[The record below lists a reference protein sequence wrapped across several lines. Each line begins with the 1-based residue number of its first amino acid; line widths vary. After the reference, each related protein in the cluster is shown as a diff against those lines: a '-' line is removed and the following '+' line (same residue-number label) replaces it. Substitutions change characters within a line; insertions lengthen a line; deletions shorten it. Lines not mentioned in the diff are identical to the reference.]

1 MSKEIYKFE
10 HEFLAVGEKFPE
22 KKDESSGA
30 KFEFSESHFQLLAK
44 YLEKQKKS
52 YLFETSYRKNKPG
65 IKFNSYVGVITV
77 KDLAIYVLPKA
88 DKDAEDAEGDKTLWQ
103 DRLTFMLS
111 QVYKLKVQTTAP
123 ANLEWRP
130 NVLLNI
136 FLKKFLDEVA
146 VLLNRGLIKTYRK
159 TDGNRTAL
167 KGKLLF
173 NKQIAVNCVHQERF
187 YVRYTTY
194 DYNHI
199 LNRII
204 RQALLAICDITNSSD
219 IKGRATS
226 TLFNFPELDEVAVTP
241 ELFSRLIFDR
251 KSEDYRN
258 VIKLAEMI
266 LLNYSPDLHHGNNH
280 VWTLMFDMNK
290 LWEEFVFVTLQRKL
304 TGKLTECKV
313 TEQDSRDFWNRTD
326 PNKTKTKKVRADIVI
341 STNDGRFVLDTKWK
355 TPYYKDSSGNVD
367 ISDSDLHQMYVYSH
381 IYKMDK
387 GKNSDEKEVKRV
399 ALLYPRCKDEEDIT
413 GEFKDNNAGC
423 DMLFLPGENTKPKQD
438 EAQSN
443 DEHKVDWQKCRD
455 WQDQIVER
463 VKSWIDNIQNNN
475 QTTV

>member
-1 MSKEIYKFE
+1 MENLNQISNLNKNRLTFYSLEMSKEIYKFE
-10 HEFLAVGEKFPE
+10 HEFLAVGE
-22 KKDESSGA
+22 DG
-30 KFEFSESHFQLLAK
+30 FSDTHFRLLEK

-52 YLFETSYRKNKPG
+52 YLFETSYRKGKQG
-65 IKFNSYVGVITV
+65 IKFCQYVGVITV
-77 KDLAIYVLPKA
+77 KDLTIYVLPKA
-88 DKDAEDAEGDKTLWQ
+88 DKDAKEETENEKLWQ
-103 DRLTFMLS
+103 GRLTFMLL
-111 QVYKLKVQTTAP
+111 QVYKLNVQTTSP
-123 ANLEWRP
+123 ANLQWRP

-173 NKQIAVNCVHQERF
+173 NKQIAYNCVHQERF

-226 TLFNFPELDEVAVTP
+226 TLFNFPELDEIAVTP

-266 LLNYSPDLHHGNNH
+266 LLNYSPDLHHGSNH

-290 LWEEFVFVTLQRKL
+290 LWEEFVFVTLRRKL
-304 TGKLTECKV
+304 TSYNV
-313 TEQDSRDFWNRTD
+313 SEQDSRLFWKRTD
-326 PNKTKTKKVRADIVI
+326 PNRSKTKTVRADIVI
-341 STNDGRFVLDTKWK
+341 SNEEGCFVLDTKWK
-355 TPYYKDSSGNVD
+355 TPYDKDSNGKLD

-381 IYKMDK
+381 IYKKDK
-387 GKNSDEKEVKRV
+387 GKTSVEKEVKRV
-399 ALLYPRCKDEEDIT
+399 ALLYPRCRDNDEDII
-413 GEFKDNNAGC
+413 GEFVDNGAGCAGC
-423 DMLFLPGENTKPKQD
+423 DMIFLPGVSENPESEQD
-438 EAQSN
+438 VVQSN
-443 DEHKVDWQKCRD
+443 DDCQKNWQE
-455 WQDQIVER
+455 QIFNR
-463 VKSWIDNIQNNN
+463 VKNWIEVNK
-475 QTTV
+475 

>member
-1 MSKEIYKFE
+1 MSKEIYRFE
-10 HEFLAVGEKFPE
+10 HGFLAVEEDG
-22 KKDESSGA
+22 
-30 KFEFSESHFQLLAK
+30 FSDTHFQLLAK

-52 YLFETSYRKNKPG
+52 SYLFETSYRKGKQG

-77 KDLAIYVLPKA
+77 KDLTIYVLPKA

-103 DRLTFMLS
+103 HRLTFMLS

-123 ANLEWRP
+123 ANLKWRP

-173 NKQIAVNCVHQERF
+173 NKQIAYNCVHQERF

-226 TLFNFPELDEVAVTP
+226 TLFNFPELDEIAVTP

-290 LWEEFVFVTLQRKL
+290 LWEEFVFVTLRRKL
-304 TGKLTECKV
+304 IGCTVSAQKQKTLWES
-313 TEQDSRDFWNRTD
+313 DNNR
-326 PNKTKTKKVRADIVI
+326 KTVRADIVVENG
-341 STNDGRFVLDTKWK
+341 SDVFVLDTKWK
-355 TPYYKDSSGNVD
+355 MPRYDGKIVP
-367 ISDSDLHQMYVYSH
+367 SDADLHQMYVYLDV
-381 IYKMDK
+381 YKNEGIK
-387 GKNSDEKEVKRV
+387 AKKV
-399 ALLYPRCKDEEDIT
+399 ALLYPGKEKDVYGHFKEED
-413 GEFKDNNAGC
+413 NASC
-423 DMLFLPGENTKPKQD
+423 DMIFLPGEVYGKETID
-438 EAQSN
+438 
-443 DEHKVDWQKCRD
+443 DQKEYLK
-455 WQDQIVER
+455 WQDRIVDKVR
-463 VKSWIDNIQNNN
+463 SWLGK
-475 QTTV
+475 TE

>member
-1 MSKEIYKFE
+1 MSTEVYKFE
-10 HEFLAVGEKFPE
+10 HGFLAVGEDGFFWP
-22 KKDESSGA
+22 
-30 KFEFSESHFQLLAK
+30 HFQLLEK
-44 YLEKQKKS
+44 YLGKQKKS
-52 YLFETSYRKNKPG
+52 YLFETSYRKDKIG

-77 KDLAIYVLPKA
+77 KDLTIYVLPKA

-123 ANLEWRP
+123 ANLQWRP

-173 NKQIAVNCVHQERF
+173 NKQIAYNCVHQERF

-226 TLFNFPELDEVAVTP
+226 TLFNFPELDEIAVTP

-290 LWEEFVFVTLQRKL
+290 LWEEFVFVTLRRKL
-304 TGKLTECKV
+304 IGCTVSAQKQKTLWES
-313 TEQDSRDFWNRTD
+313 DNNR
-326 PNKTKTKKVRADIVI
+326 KTVRADIVVENG
-341 STNDGRFVLDTKWK
+341 SDVFVLDTKWK
-355 TPYYKDSSGNVD
+355 MPRYDGKIVP
-367 ISDSDLHQMYVYSH
+367 SDADLHQMYVYLDV
-381 IYKMDK
+381 YK
-387 GKNSDEKEVKRV
+387 NEEKEIKAKKV
-399 ALLYPRCKDEEDIT
+399 ALLYPGKEKDVY
-413 GEFKDNNAGC
+413 GHFKKDDASC
-423 DMLFLPGENTKPKQD
+423 DMIFLPGEVYGKETIDDKK
-438 EAQSN
+438 EYL
-443 DEHKVDWQKCRD
+443 K
-455 WQDQIVER
+455 WQDRIVYKIR
-463 VKSWIDNIQNNN
+463 SWLGK
-475 QTTV
+475 TE

>member
-1 MSKEIYKFE
+1 MPLKKPIYVWE
-10 HEFLAVGEKFPE
+10 HQFLPIDNENFTE
-22 KKDESSGA
+22 R
-30 KFEFSESHFQLLAK
+30 HFQLLVSYIERQNRK
-44 YLEKQKKS
+44 LSYMFDTSCRSGKDGILFKQ
-52 YLFETSYRKNKPG
+52 
-65 IKFNSYVGVITV
+65 YVGVITV
-77 KDLAIYVLPKA
+77 KDLTIYVLPKA
-88 DKDAEDAEGDKTLWQ
+88 DKDAKDEDKDLWQ
-103 DRLTFMLS
+103 KRLTFMLS
-111 QVYKLKVQTTAP
+111 QVYKLNVQTTAP
-123 ANLEWRP
+123 ANLKWRP

-173 NKQIAVNCVHQERF
+173 NKQIAYNCVHQERF

-226 TLFNFPELDEVAVTP
+226 TLFNFPELNEIAVTP

-290 LWEEFVFVTLQRKL
+290 LWEEFVFVTLKRKL
-304 TGKLTECKV
+304 TGYAVSPQKQKALWESDK
-313 TEQDSRDFWNRTD
+313 
-326 PNKTKTKKVRADIVI
+326 NKKHVKADIVVQK
-341 STNDGRFVLDTKWK
+341 NDDGATFVLDTKWK
-355 TPYYKDSSGNVD
+355 MPRYDGKIVP
-367 ISDSDLHQMYVYSH
+367 SDEDLHQMYVYLD
-381 IYKMDK
+381 IYGDNVTATTAKK
-387 GKNSDEKEVKRV
+387 V
-399 ALLYPRCKDEEDIT
+399 ALLYP
-413 GEFKDNNAGC
+413 GEQDTVEGQFINKNNTNSKC
-423 DMLFLPGENTKPKQD
+423 DMLFLPVEGYSSQGTDSKNECLQWQD
-438 EAQSN
+438 KIA
-443 DEHKVDWQKCRD
+443 KKIVDWINK
-455 WQDQIVER
+455 
-463 VKSWIDNIQNNN
+463 
-475 QTTV
+475 

>member
-1 MSKEIYKFE
+1 MAKEIYKFE
-10 HEFLAVGEKFPE
+10 HESLWVEENG
-22 KKDESSGA
+22 
-30 KFEFSESHFQLLAK
+30 FSEEHFNLLVK
-44 YLEKQKKS
+44 YLDRQKGNKS
-52 YLFETSYRKNKPG
+52 YLFETTCLHRKYG
-65 IKFNSYVGVITV
+65 IKFKSYVGVITV
-77 KDLAIYVLPKA
+77 KDLTIYVLPKA

-103 DRLTFMLS
+103 HRLTFMLS

-123 ANLEWRP
+123 ANLKWRP

-136 FLKKFLDEVA
+136 FLKKFLDEVT

-173 NKQIAVNCVHQERF
+173 NKQIAYNCVHQERF

-204 RQALLAICDITNSSD
+204 RQALLAMCDITNSSD

-226 TLFNFPELDEVAVTP
+226 TLFNFPELDEVVVTP
-241 ELFSRLIFDR
+241 ELFSRLVYDR

-290 LWEEFVFVTLQRKL
+290 LWEEFIFVTLRRKL
-304 TGKLTECKV
+304 TGYKV
-313 TEQDSRDFWNRTD
+313 DEQDSRSFWKRSDTNRS
-326 PNKTKTKKVRADIVI
+326 KTVRADIVI
-341 STNDGRFVLDTKWK
+341 SNANESFVLDTKWK
-355 TPYYKDSSGNVD
+355 RPIEKGKTVP
-367 ISDSDLHQMYVYSH
+367 SDDDLHQMYVYSH
-381 IYKMDK
+381 IYKKDK
-387 GKNSDEKEVKRV
+387 VNGVKRV
-399 ALLYPRCKDEEDIT
+399 ALLYPRCHDNDEDIK
-413 GEFKDNNAGC
+413 GEFMVDKDDKTTGC
-423 DMLFLPGENTKPKQD
+423 DMLFLPGVSKNTVTNQD
-438 EAQSN
+438 RAQS
-443 DEHKVDWQKCRD
+443 DGELKMDWQKCRD
-455 WQDQIVER
+455 WQKQIVLR
-463 VKSWIDNIQNNN
+463 VNDWIKENEQTDNQ
-475 QTTV
+475 

>member
-1 MSKEIYKFE
+1 MISSIYKFE
-10 HEFLAVGEKFPE
+10 HEFLAVEEDG
-22 KKDESSGA
+22 
-30 KFEFSESHFQLLAK
+30 FSEHHFQLLAK

-52 YLFETSYRKNKPG
+52 YLFETSYRKGKQG

-77 KDLAIYVLPKA
+77 KGLTIYVLPKA
-88 DKDAEDAEGDKTLWQ
+88 DKDANDGDKDLWSK
-103 DRLTFMLS
+103 RLTFMLS

-123 ANLEWRP
+123 ANLKWRP

-173 NKQIAVNCVHQERF
+173 NKQIAYNCVHQERF

-258 VIKLAEMI
+258 DIKLAEMI

-290 LWEEFVFVTLQRKL
+290 LWEEFVYVTLKRKL
-304 TGKLTECKV
+304 AGCTVMAQKQKALWES
-313 TEQDSRDFWNRTD
+313 DLNR
-326 PNKTKTKKVRADIVI
+326 KTVRADIVVKN
-341 STNDGRFVLDTKWK
+341 NDGEIFVLDTKWK
-355 TPYYKDSSGNVD
+355 MPRYDGKIVP
-367 ISDSDLHQMYVYSH
+367 SDADLHQMYVYLDV
-381 IYKMDK
+381 YKNEGIIAK
-387 GKNSDEKEVKRV
+387 KV
-399 ALLYPRCKDEEDIT
+399 ALLYPGKEKDVYGHFKED
-413 GEFKDNNAGC
+413 NASC
-423 DMLFLPGENTKPKQD
+423 DMIFLPGVSGKSESKPEESQN
-438 EAQSN
+438 N
-443 DEHKVDWQKCRD
+443 DEPKMDWQECRD
-455 WQDQIVER
+455 WQGQIVAHIN
-463 VKSWIDNIQNNN
+463 KWMLPTLING
-475 QTTV
+475 

>member
-1 MSKEIYKFE
+1 MSKEIYRFE
-10 HEFLAVGEKFPE
+10 HGFIAVEEDG
-22 KKDESSGA
+22 
-30 KFEFSESHFQLLAK
+30 FSNTHFQLLEK

-52 YLFETSYRKNKPG
+52 YLFETSYRKGKKG
-65 IKFNSYVGVITV
+65 IKFCQYVGVITV
-77 KDLAIYVLPKA
+77 KDLTIYVLPKA
-88 DKDAEDAEGDKTLWQ
+88 DKDAKEETESEKKSKNEQLWQ
-103 DRLTFMLS
+103 DRLTFMLL
-111 QVYKLKVQTTAP
+111 QVYKLKVQTTSP
-123 ANLEWRP
+123 ANLQWKP

-146 VLLNRGLIKTYRK
+146 VLLNQGLIKTYRK

-226 TLFNFPELDEVAVTP
+226 TLFNFPELDEIAVTP

-266 LLNYSPDLHHGNNH
+266 LLNYSPDLHHGSNH

-290 LWEEFVFVTLQRKL
+290 LWEEFVYVTLKRKL
-304 TGKLTECKV
+304 AGCTVMAQKQKPLWE
-313 TEQDSRDFWNRTD
+313 SNSNR
-326 PNKTKTKKVRADIVI
+326 KTVRADIVVEKEGQI
-341 STNDGRFVLDTKWK
+341 FVLDTKWK
-355 TPYYKDSSGNVD
+355 MPRYDGKIVP
-367 ISDSDLHQMYVYSH
+367 SDADLHQMYVYLDV
-381 IYKMDK
+381 YKNEGIK
-387 GKNSDEKEVKRV
+387 AKKV
-399 ALLYPRCKDEEDIT
+399 ALLYPGKEEDVY
-413 GEFKDNNAGC
+413 GHFKEDNASC
-423 DMLFLPGENTKPKQD
+423 DMIFLPGKDYSAEKSEKK
-438 EAQSN
+438 EFIS
-443 DEHKVDWQKCRD
+443 
-455 WQDQIVER
+455 WQDKMVDKIKE
-463 VKSWIDNIQNNN
+463 WIGH
-475 QTTV
+475 

>member
-1 MSKEIYKFE
+1 MGKEIYKFE
-10 HEFLAVGEKFPE
+10 HGFLAVEEK
-22 KKDESSGA
+22 D
-30 KFEFSESHFQLLAK
+30 FSTPHFDLLEK

-52 YLFETSYRKNKPG
+52 YLFETSYRKGKKG

-77 KDLAIYVLPKA
+77 KNLTIYVLPKA
-88 DKDAEDAEGDKTLWQ
+88 DKDSMDDDRVLWQ
-103 DRLTFMLS
+103 DRLNFMLS
-111 QVYKLKVQTTAP
+111 QVYKLNVQTTAP
-123 ANLEWRP
+123 ANLKWRP

-173 NKQIAVNCVHQERF
+173 NKQISVNCVHQERF

-226 TLFNFPELDEVAVTP
+226 TLFNFPELNEIAVTP

-290 LWEEFVFVTLQRKL
+290 LWEEFVYVTLKRKL
-304 TGKLTECKV
+304 TGCTVMAQKQKPLWE
-313 TEQDSRDFWNRTD
+313 SGS
-326 PNKTKTKKVRADIVI
+326 NKKTVRADIVVKN
-341 STNDGRFVLDTKWK
+341 NDGKIFVLDTKWK
-355 TPYYKDSSGNVD
+355 MPRYDGKIVP
-367 ISDSDLHQMYVYSH
+367 SDADLHQMYVYLDV
-381 IYKMDK
+381 YGD
-387 GKNSDEKEVKRV
+387 NSTGEETEKAQKV
-399 ALLYPRCKDEEDIT
+399 ALLYPGLDTEDVEGQFIN
-413 GEFKDNNAGC
+413 GKNNTNSKC
-423 DMLFLPGENTKPKQD
+423 DMLFLPGKD
-438 EAQSN
+438 SN
-443 DEHKVDWQKCRD
+443 SQGGDSKNECQHWQNK
-455 WQDQIVER
+455 IANKIEG
-463 VKSWIDNIQNNN
+463 WINNN
-475 QTTV
+475 P

>member
-1 MSKEIYKFE
+1 MISSIYKFE
-10 HEFLAVGEKFPE
+10 HEFLAVEEDG
-22 KKDESSGA
+22 
-30 KFEFSESHFQLLAK
+30 FSEHHFQLLVK

-52 YLFETSYRKNKPG
+52 YLFETSYRKGKQG
-65 IKFNSYVGVITV
+65 IKFCQYVGVITV
-77 KDLAIYVLPKA
+77 KDLTIYVLPKA
-88 DKDAEDAEGDKTLWQ
+88 DKDANDGDKDLWSK
-103 DRLTFMLS
+103 RLFFMLL
-111 QVYKLKVQTTAP
+111 QVRKLNVQTTAP
-123 ANLEWRP
+123 ANLKWRP

-204 RQALLAICDITNSSD
+204 RQALLAIHDITNSSD

-226 TLFNFPELDEVAVTP
+226 ILFNFPELDEIAVTP

-290 LWEEFVFVTLQRKL
+290 LWEEFVYVTLKRRL
-304 TGKLTECKV
+304 TGCTVMAQQQKPLWKS
-313 TEQDSRDFWNRTD
+313 DNNR
-326 PNKTKTKKVRADIVI
+326 KTVRADIVVKKEGQI
-341 STNDGRFVLDTKWK
+341 FVMDTKWK
-355 TPYYKDSSGNVD
+355 MPRYDGKIVP
-367 ISDSDLHQMYVYSH
+367 SDADLHQMYVYLDV
-381 IYKMDK
+381 YGD
-387 GKNSDEKEVKRV
+387 NSTGEETEKAQKV
-399 ALLYPRCKDEEDIT
+399 ALLYPGQDTEDVEGQFIN
-413 GEFKDNNAGC
+413 GKNNTNSKC
-423 DMLFLPGENTKPKQD
+423 DMLFLPGKD
-438 EAQSN
+438 SN
-443 DEHKVDWQKCRD
+443 SQEGDSKNECQHWQNK
-455 WQDQIVER
+455 IANKIEG
-463 VKSWIDNIQNNN
+463 WINK
-475 QTTV
+475 

>member
-1 MSKEIYKFE
+1 MDKKPICKFE
-10 HEFLAVGEKFPE
+10 HESLFVGEK
-22 KKDESSGA
+22 D
-30 KFEFSESHFQLLAK
+30 FSEIHFNLLEK
-44 YLEKQKKS
+44 YLDRQKGNKS
-52 YLFETSYRKNKPG
+52 YLFETTCSHRKKG

-77 KDLAIYVLPKA
+77 KDLTIYVLPKA
-88 DKDAEDAEGDKTLWQ
+88 DKDAMDGDKVLWQ

-111 QVYKLKVQTTAP
+111 QVHKLNVQTTAP
-123 ANLEWRP
+123 ANLRWRP

-159 TDGNRTAL
+159 TDGNRNAL

-173 NKQIAVNCVHQERF
+173 NKQIAYNCVHQERF

-226 TLFNFPELDEVAVTP
+226 TLFNFPELDEIAVTP

-290 LWEEFVFVTLQRKL
+290 LWEEFIYVTLKRKL
-304 TGKLTECKV
+304 TGGYNV
-313 TEQDSRDFWNRTD
+313 AEQDSRDFWKQTD
-326 PNKTKTKKVRADIVI
+326 PNRSKTKKVRADIVI
-341 STNDGRFVLDTKWK
+341 SNEEERFVLDTKWK
-355 TPYYKDSSGNVD
+355 TPYYKDSSGTVD
-367 ISDSDLHQMYVYSH
+367 ISDADLHQMYVYSH
-381 IYKMDK
+381 IYKKDK
-387 GKNSDEKEVKRV
+387 GDDEKDVKRV
-399 ALLYPRCKDEEDIT
+399 ALLYPRCHDENKDIKGMFVDDKT
-413 GEFKDNNAGC
+413 AGC
-423 DMLFLPGENTKPKQD
+423 DMLFLPGISKTPEINT
-438 EAQSN
+438 EVAQSN
-443 DEHKVDWQKCRD
+443 DEHKVDWQKCKD
-455 WQDQIVER
+455 WQDQIVDSVEN
-463 VKSWIDNIQNNN
+463 WIKNIPK
-475 QTTV
+475 

>member
-1 MSKEIYKFE
+1 MISSIYKFE
-10 HEFLAVGEKFPE
+10 HEFLAVEEDG
-22 KKDESSGA
+22 
-30 KFEFSESHFQLLAK
+30 FSEHHFQLLVK

-52 YLFETSYRKNKPG
+52 YLFETSYRKGKQG
-65 IKFNSYVGVITV
+65 IKFCQYVGVITV
-77 KDLAIYVLPKA
+77 KDLTIYVLPKA
-88 DKDAEDAEGDKTLWQ
+88 DKDANDGDKDLWSK
-103 DRLTFMLS
+103 RLFFMLL
-111 QVYKLKVQTTAP
+111 QVRKLNVQTTAP
-123 ANLEWRP
+123 ANLKWRP

-173 NKQIAVNCVHQERF
+173 NKQIAVNCAHQERF

-204 RQALLAICDITNSSD
+204 RQALLVIHDITNSSD

-226 TLFNFPELDEVAVTP
+226 ILFNFPELNEIAVTP
-241 ELFSRLIFDR
+241 ELFSRLVFDR

-290 LWEEFVFVTLQRKL
+290 LWEEFVYVTLKRKL
-304 TGKLTECKV
+304 TGCTVMAQKQKPLWE
-313 TEQDSRDFWNRTD
+313 SGNNR
-326 PNKTKTKKVRADIVI
+326 KTVRADIVVKKEGQI
-341 STNDGRFVLDTKWK
+341 FVMDTKWK
-355 TPYYKDSSGNVD
+355 MPRYDGKIVP
-367 ISDSDLHQMYVYSH
+367 SDADLHQMYVYLDV
-381 IYKMDK
+381 YGD
-387 GKNSDEKEVKRV
+387 NSTGEETEKAQKV
-399 ALLYPRCKDEEDIT
+399 ALLYPGQDTEDVEGQFIN
-413 GEFKDNNAGC
+413 GKNNTNSKC
-423 DMLFLPGENTKPKQD
+423 DMLFLPGKD
-438 EAQSN
+438 SN
-443 DEHKVDWQKCRD
+443 SQGGDSKNECQHWQNK
-455 WQDQIVER
+455 IANKIEG
-463 VKSWIDNIQNNN
+463 WINK
-475 QTTV
+475 

>member
-1 MSKEIYKFE
+1 MPVKPPIYVWEHQFLPIDNEIFTE
-10 HEFLAVGEKFPE
+10 H
-22 KKDESSGA
+22 
-30 KFEFSESHFQLLAK
+30 HFQLLVS
-44 YLEKQKKS
+44 YIEKQNRKLS
-52 YLFETSYRKNKPG
+52 YLFDTSCRRGVNG
-65 IKFNSYVGVITV
+65 ILFKQYVGVITV
-77 KDLAIYVLPKA
+77 KDLTIYVLPKA
-88 DKDAEDAEGDKTLWQ
+88 DKDAKDAEGDKTLWQ
-103 DRLTFMLS
+103 HRLTFMLS

-123 ANLEWRP
+123 ANLKWRP

-226 TLFNFPELDEVAVTP
+226 TLFNFPELDEIAVTP

-290 LWEEFVFVTLQRKL
+290 LWEEFVFVTLRRKL
-304 TGKLTECKV
+304 IGCTVSAQKQKTLWES
-313 TEQDSRDFWNRTD
+313 DNNR
-326 PNKTKTKKVRADIVI
+326 KTVRADIVVEKG
-341 STNDGRFVLDTKWK
+341 SDVFVLDTKWK
-355 TPYYKDSSGNVD
+355 MPRYDGKIVP
-367 ISDSDLHQMYVYSH
+367 SDADLHQMYVYLDVYGDNSTGEES
-381 IYKMDK
+381 
-387 GKNSDEKEVKRV
+387 GKAQKV
-399 ALLYPRCKDEEDIT
+399 ALLYPGQLSEVK
-413 GEFKDNNAGC
+413 GEFVIKPANSAPTTKAQC
-423 DMLFLPGENTKPKQD
+423 DMLFLPGENYSPKSTNKTECREWQ
-438 EAQSN
+438 EAMANRISTWL
-443 DEHKVDWQKCRD
+443 E
-455 WQDQIVER
+455 
-463 VKSWIDNIQNNN
+463 S
-475 QTTV
+475 

>member
-1 MSKEIYKFE
+1 MKEPIYRFE
-10 HEFLAVGEKFPE
+10 HGFLDVG
-22 KKDESSGA
+22 DDG
-30 KFEFSESHFQLLAK
+30 FSESHFKLLAK

-52 YLFETSYRKNKPG
+52 YLFEISYRKGKNV

-77 KDLAIYVLPKA
+77 KDLTIYVLPKA
-88 DKDAEDAEGDKTLWQ
+88 DKDAKEETENEKLWQ
-103 DRLTFMLS
+103 GRLTFMLL
-111 QVYKLKVQTTAP
+111 QVYKLNVQTTSP
-123 ANLEWRP
+123 ANLQWKP

-226 TLFNFPELDEVAVTP
+226 TLFNFPELDEVVVTP
-241 ELFSRLIFDR
+241 ELFSRLVYDR

-266 LLNYSPDLHHGNNH
+266 LLNYSPDLHHGSNH

-290 LWEEFVFVTLQRKL
+290 LWEEFVFVTLRRKL
-304 TGKLTECKV
+304 TNYNV
-313 TEQDSRDFWNRTD
+313 SEQDSRLFWKRTD
-326 PNKTKTKKVRADIVI
+326 PNRAKTKTVRADIVI
-341 STNDGRFVLDTKWK
+341 SNANYCFVLDTKWK
-355 TPYYKDSSGNVD
+355 TPYEKDSNGTVD
-367 ISDSDLHQMYVYSH
+367 VSDSDLHQMYVYSH
-381 IYKMDK
+381 IYKKDK
-387 GKNSDEKEVKRV
+387 ENSEEKDVKGV
-399 ALLYPRCKDEEDIT
+399 ALLYPRCHDDDEDINGKFLDEEDDKT
-413 GEFKDNNAGC
+413 AGC
-423 DMLFLPGENTKPKQD
+423 DMLFLPGRGYSAEKDDKK
-438 EAQSN
+438 EFVS
-443 DEHKVDWQKCRD
+443 WQKKIVDCVND
-455 WQDQIVER
+455 WI
-463 VKSWIDNIQNNN
+463 IDKLDK
-475 QTTV
+475 

>member
-1 MSKEIYKFE
+1 MIPSIYKFE
-10 HEFLAVGEKFPE
+10 HEFLAVEEDG
-22 KKDESSGA
+22 
-30 KFEFSESHFQLLAK
+30 FSEHHFQLLAK

-52 YLFETSYRKNKPG
+52 YLFETSYRKNKIG

-77 KDLAIYVLPKA
+77 KDLTIYVLPKA
-88 DKDAEDAEGDKTLWQ
+88 DKDAKEETESEKKSKNEQLWQ

-111 QVYKLKVQTTAP
+111 QVYKLKVQTTSP
-123 ANLEWRP
+123 ANLQWRP

-173 NKQIAVNCVHQERF
+173 NKQIAYNCVHQERF
-187 YVRYTTY
+187 FVRYTTY

-226 TLFNFPELDEVAVTP
+226 TLFNFPELDEIAVTP

-266 LLNYSPDLHHGNNH
+266 LLNYSPDLHHGSNH

-290 LWEEFVFVTLQRKL
+290 LWEEFVFVTLRRKL
-304 TGKLTECKV
+304 TDCKV
-313 TEQDSRDFWNRTD
+313 WAQK
-326 PNKTKTKKVRADIVI
+326 PKVLWESDNNSKHVKADIVVQKEKE
-341 STNDGRFVLDTKWK
+341 TFVLDTKWK
-355 TPYYKDSSGNVD
+355 MPRYDGKIVP
-367 ISDSDLHQMYVYSH
+367 SDADLHQMYVYLDV
-381 IYKMDK
+381 YKNEGIK
-387 GKNSDEKEVKRV
+387 AKKV
-399 ALLYPRCKDEEDIT
+399 ALLYPGKEEDVY
-413 GEFKDNNAGC
+413 GHFKEDNASC
-423 DMLFLPGENTKPKQD
+423 DMIFLPGKDYSAEKDDKK
-438 EAQSN
+438 EFIS
-443 DEHKVDWQKCRD
+443 
-455 WQDQIVER
+455 WQDKMVDKIKE
-463 VKSWIDNIQNNN
+463 WIGH
-475 QTTV
+475 

>member
-1 MSKEIYKFE
+1 MGKEINKFE
-10 HEFLAVGEKFPE
+10 HGFLAVEEDG
-22 KKDESSGA
+22 
-30 KFEFSESHFQLLAK
+30 FSNTHFQLLEK

-52 YLFETSYRKNKPG
+52 YLFETSYRRGKKG

-77 KDLAIYVLPKA
+77 KDLTIYVLPKA

-123 ANLEWRP
+123 ANLQWRP

-173 NKQIAVNCVHQERF
+173 NKQIAYNCVHQERF

-241 ELFSRLIFDR
+241 ELFSRLVFDR

-290 LWEEFVFVTLQRKL
+290 LWEEFVYVTLKRKL
-304 TGKLTECKV
+304 TGCTVMAQKQKTLWES
-313 TEQDSRDFWNRTD
+313 DNNR
-326 PNKTKTKKVRADIVI
+326 KTVRADIVVKN
-341 STNDGRFVLDTKWK
+341 NDGKIFVLDTKWK
-355 TPYYKDSSGNVD
+355 MPRYDGKIVP
-367 ISDSDLHQMYVYSH
+367 SDADLHQMYVYLDVYGDNSTGEET
-381 IYKMDK
+381 
-387 GKNSDEKEVKRV
+387 GKAQKV
-399 ALLYPRCKDEEDIT
+399 ALLYPGKQSAVVE
-413 GEFKDNNAGC
+413 GKFVVKPNNSVAQC
-423 DMLFLPGENTKPKQD
+423 DMLFLPVDKCPAQD
-438 EAQSN
+438 DGKAESQN
-443 DEHKVDWQKCRD
+443 
-455 WQDQIVER
+455 WQDTMANHIFTWLE
-463 VKSWIDNIQNNN
+463 S
-475 QTTV
+475 

>member
-1 MSKEIYKFE
+1 MISSIYKFE
-10 HEFLAVGEKFPE
+10 HEFLDVGEK
-22 KKDESSGA
+22 SSDG
-30 KFEFSESHFQLLAK
+30 KNEFSDTHFQLLEK

-52 YLFETSYRKNKPG
+52 YLFETSYRKGKKG
-65 IKFNSYVGVITV
+65 IKFCQYVGVITV
-77 KDLAIYVLPKA
+77 KDLTIYVLPKA
-88 DKDAEDAEGDKTLWQ
+88 DKDANDGDKDLWSK
-103 DRLTFMLS
+103 RLFFMLS
-111 QVYKLKVQTTAP
+111 QVRKLNVQTTSP
-123 ANLEWRP
+123 ANLQWKP

-226 TLFNFPELDEVAVTP
+226 TLFNFPELDEIAVTP
-241 ELFSRLIFDR
+241 ELFSRLVFDR

-290 LWEEFVFVTLQRKL
+290 LWEEFVFVTLRRKL
-304 TGKLTECKV
+304 TDYKV
-313 TEQDSRDFWNRTD
+313 NEQDTRLFWKRTD
-326 PNKTKTKKVRADIVI
+326 PNRSKTKTVRADIVI
-341 STNDGRFVLDTKWK
+341 STNDVRFVLDTKWK
-355 TPYYKDSSGNVD
+355 TPYDRDSSGKLD

-381 IYKMDK
+381 IYRVDK
-387 GKNSDEKEVKRV
+387 EKNSGEKEVKRV
-399 ALLYPRCKDEEDIT
+399 ALLYPRCHDTDEDIT
-413 GEFKDNNAGC
+413 GAFVDNYNAGC
-423 DMLFLPGENTKPKQD
+423 DMIFLPGVSGKSESKPEESQN
-438 EAQSN
+438 N
-443 DEHKVDWQKCRD
+443 DEPKMDWQECRD
-455 WQDQIVER
+455 WQGQIVAHIN
-463 VKSWIDNIQNNN
+463 KWIENNN
-475 QTTV
+475 Q

>member
-1 MSKEIYKFE
+1 MISSIYKFE
-10 HEFLAVGEKFPE
+10 HEFLAVEEDG
-22 KKDESSGA
+22 
-30 KFEFSESHFQLLAK
+30 FSEHHFQLLAK
-44 YLEKQKKS
+44 YLEKQKTS
-52 YLFETSYRKNKPG
+52 YLFETSYRKGKQG

-77 KDLAIYVLPKA
+77 KDLTIYVLPKA
-88 DKDAEDAEGDKTLWQ
+88 DKDAENAEGDKTLWQ
-103 DRLTFMLS
+103 HRLTFMLS

-123 ANLEWRP
+123 ANLKWRP

-173 NKQIAVNCVHQERF
+173 NKQIAYNCVHQERF

-290 LWEEFVFVTLQRKL
+290 LWEEFVYVTLKRKL
-304 TGKLTECKV
+304 AGCTVMAQKQKALWES
-313 TEQDSRDFWNRTD
+313 DHNR
-326 PNKTKTKKVRADIVI
+326 KTVRADIVVKN
-341 STNDGRFVLDTKWK
+341 NDGEIFVLDTKWK
-355 TPYYKDSSGNVD
+355 MPRYDGKIVP
-367 ISDSDLHQMYVYSH
+367 SDADLHQMYVYLDV
-381 IYKMDK
+381 YKNEGIIAK
-387 GKNSDEKEVKRV
+387 KV
-399 ALLYPRCKDEEDIT
+399 ALLYPGKEKDVYGHFKED
-413 GEFKDNNAGC
+413 NASC
-423 DMLFLPGENTKPKQD
+423 DMIFLPGVSGKSESKPEESQN
-438 EAQSN
+438 N
-443 DEHKVDWQKCRD
+443 DEPKMDWQECRD
-455 WQDQIVER
+455 WQEQIVAHIN
-463 VKSWIDNIQNNN
+463 KWMLPTLING
-475 QTTV
+475 

>member
-1 MSKEIYKFE
+1 MGKEIYKFE
-10 HEFLAVGEKFPE
+10 HEFLDVGEK
-22 KKDESSGA
+22 SSDG
-30 KFEFSESHFQLLAK
+30 KNEFSDTHFQLLAK

-52 YLFETSYRKNKPG
+52 YLFETSYRKGKQG

-77 KDLAIYVLPKA
+77 KDLTIYVLPKA

-103 DRLTFMLS
+103 HRLTFMLS

-123 ANLEWRP
+123 ANLKWRP

-173 NKQIAVNCVHQERF
+173 NKQIAYNCVHQERF

-290 LWEEFVFVTLQRKL
+290 LWEEFVYVTLKRKL
-304 TGKLTECKV
+304 AGCTVMAQKQKALWES
-313 TEQDSRDFWNRTD
+313 DHNR
-326 PNKTKTKKVRADIVI
+326 KTVRADIVVKN
-341 STNDGRFVLDTKWK
+341 NDGEIFVLDTKWK
-355 TPYYKDSSGNVD
+355 MPRYDGKIVP
-367 ISDSDLHQMYVYSH
+367 SDADLHQMYVYLDV
-381 IYKMDK
+381 YKNEGIK
-387 GKNSDEKEVKRV
+387 AKKV
-399 ALLYPRCKDEEDIT
+399 ALLYPGKEKDVYGHFKED
-413 GEFKDNNAGC
+413 NASC
-423 DMLFLPGENTKPKQD
+423 DMIFLPGVSGKSESKPEESQN
-438 EAQSN
+438 N
-443 DEHKVDWQKCRD
+443 DEPKMDWQECRD
-455 WQDQIVER
+455 WQEQIVAHI
-463 VKSWIDNIQNNN
+463 KKWIKNNN
-475 QTTV
+475 Q

>member
-1 MSKEIYKFE
+1 MSKEIYRFE
-10 HEFLAVGEKFPE
+10 HGFLAVEEDG
-22 KKDESSGA
+22 
-30 KFEFSESHFQLLAK
+30 FSNTHFQLLAK

-52 YLFETSYRKNKPG
+52 YLFETSYRKGKKG

-77 KDLAIYVLPKA
+77 KGLTIYVLPKA
-88 DKDAEDAEGDKTLWQ
+88 DKDANDGDKDLWSK
-103 DRLTFMLS
+103 RLFFMLL
-111 QVYKLKVQTTAP
+111 QVRKLNVQTTSP
-123 ANLEWRP
+123 ANLQWKP

-173 NKQIAVNCVHQERF
+173 NKQIAYNCVHQERF

-204 RQALLAICDITNSSD
+204 RQALLAIHDITNSSD

-226 TLFNFPELDEVAVTP
+226 TLFNFPELDEIAVTP

-290 LWEEFVFVTLQRKL
+290 LWEEFVFVTLRRKL
-304 TGKLTECKV
+304 TNYNV
-313 TEQDSRDFWNRTD
+313 SEQDSRLFWKRTD
-326 PNKTKTKKVRADIVI
+326 SNRSKTKTVRADIVI
-341 STNDGRFVLDTKWK
+341 SNEDGCFVLDTKWK
-355 TPYYKDSSGNVD
+355 TPYDKDSSGTLD
-367 ISDSDLHQMYVYSH
+367 ISDADLHQMYVYSH

-387 GKNSDEKEVKRV
+387 EVKKV
-399 ALLYPRCKDEEDIT
+399 ALLYPRCHDTDEDIHGT
-413 GEFKDNNAGC
+413 FVGNNNAGC
-423 DMLFLPGENTKPKQD
+423 DMIFLPATLEKSEEERVSTKNSGYDMQKCK
-438 EAQSN
+438 E
-443 DEHKVDWQKCRD
+443 WQKN
-455 WQDQIVER
+455 IVAR
-463 VKSWIDNIQNNN
+463 IKKWIDNNK
-475 QTTV
+475 

>member
-1 MSKEIYKFE
+1 MAKEIYKFE
-10 HEFLAVGEKFPE
+10 HEFLAVGEKFPDE
-22 KKDESSGA
+22 KDKSSGA

-52 YLFETSYRKNKPG
+52 YLFETSYRKGKQG

-77 KDLAIYVLPKA
+77 KDLTIYVLPKA

-103 DRLTFMLS
+103 HRLTFMLS

-123 ANLEWRP
+123 ANLQWRP

-173 NKQIAVNCVHQERF
+173 NKQIAYNCVHQERF

-226 TLFNFPELDEVAVTP
+226 TLFNFPELDEIAVTP

-290 LWEEFVFVTLQRKL
+290 LWEEFVFVTLRRKL
-304 TGKLTECKV
+304 TDYHVE
-313 TEQDSRDFWNRTD
+313 EQDPRAFWKRTD
-326 PNKTKTKKVRADIVI
+326 PNRSKTKTVRADIVI
-341 STNDGRFVLDTKWK
+341 SNEKGRFVLDTKWK
-355 TPYYKDSSGNVD
+355 TPYDKDSSGTVD
-367 ISDSDLHQMYVYSH
+367 ISDADLHQMYVYSH
-381 IYKMDK
+381 IYKKDK
-387 GKNSDEKEVKRV
+387 RKNSEEKGVKRV

-413 GEFKDNNAGC
+413 GAFADNDAGC
-423 DMLFLPGENTKPKQD
+423 DMLFLPGVSGKSESKPEESQN
-438 EAQSN
+438 N
-443 DEHKVDWQKCRD
+443 DEPKMDWQECRD
-455 WQDQIVER
+455 WQGQIVAHIN
-463 VKSWIDNIQNNN
+463 KWIVNNN
-475 QTTV
+475 Q

>member
-1 MSKEIYKFE
+1 MSTEVYKFE
-10 HEFLAVGEKFPE
+10 HGFLAVGEDGFFWP
-22 KKDESSGA
+22 
-30 KFEFSESHFQLLAK
+30 HFQLLEK
-44 YLEKQKKS
+44 YLGKQKKS
-52 YLFETSYRKNKPG
+52 YLFETSYRKDKIG

-77 KDLAIYVLPKA
+77 KDLTIYVLPKA
-88 DKDAEDAEGDKTLWQ
+88 DKDAKDGDKDLWQ
-103 DRLTFMLS
+103 HRLTFMLS
-111 QVYKLKVQTTAP
+111 QVRKLNVQTTAP
-123 ANLEWRP
+123 ANLQWRP

-146 VLLNRGLIKTYRK
+146 VLLNRGLVKTYRK

-173 NKQIAVNCVHQERF
+173 NKQIAVNCVHQELF

-226 TLFNFPELDEVAVTP
+226 TLFNFPELDEIAVTP

-251 KSEDYRN
+251 KSEDYRA

-290 LWEEFVFVTLQRKL
+290 LWEEFVFVTLRRKM
-304 TGKLTECKV
+304 TDYHVE
-313 TEQDSRDFWNRTD
+313 EQDSRNFWEGTDFNRS
-326 PNKTKTKKVRADIVI
+326 KTKKVRADIVI

-355 TPYYKDSSGNVD
+355 TPYDKDSSGTVD
-367 ISDSDLHQMYVYSH
+367 ISDEDLHQMYVYSH
-381 IYKMDK
+381 IYKKDK
-387 GKNSDEKEVKRV
+387 RKNSEEKEVKRV
-399 ALLYPRCKDEEDIT
+399 ALLYPRCHDTNEDIT
-413 GEFKDNNAGC
+413 GAFVDNNVGC
-423 DMLFLPGENTKPKQD
+423 DMIFLPGVSGKSESRPVEFQN
-438 EAQSN
+438 N
-443 DEHKVDWQKCRD
+443 DERKVDWQKCRD
-455 WQDQIVER
+455 WQNQIVAHI
-463 VKSWIDNIQNNN
+463 KDWIEKYN
-475 QTTV
+475 QSTL